1 MSKREPVSRD
11 PGPPTSTPMFAS
23 VGRGPAVSGAGGA
36 SLRTLAVFLGLGI
49 GIVLLEDWLRG
60 PPPIPPVAVDMMAE
74 EAEAAAA
81 QIEAEGGLRP
91 FPDDTPQESS
101 P

>member
-1 MSKREPVSRD
+1 MTKREPVSRD
-11 PGPPTSTPMFAS
+11 PGPPASTPMFAS
-23 VGRGPAVSGAGGA
+23 VGRGPTVSGTGGA
-36 SLRTLAVFLGLGI
+36 SLRTLALFVGIGI
-49 GIVLLEDWLRG
+49 GIVLLEEWLRG
-60 PPPIPPVAVDMMAE
+60 PPPIPPVSVDMMAE

-91 FPDDTPQESS
+91 FLEDTPQEPS